1 MPSNRC
7 FCLGLFLLLPSIV
20 LVILSWVFDN
30 EIPEESDIDGEIGL
44 FYQVGTCRNV
54 NRSFQ
59 FTTASG
65 GSQVWDAYTMIAV
78 TPATPIG
85 NACPL
90 ALEEPR
96 TTVNIALE
104 PTDGEGYGAGLPYS
118 PVVMLPA
125 GSYGMLAFDIVD
137 LNGNTVLDITN
148 LWLGPD
154 DAYPWTVDGTNL
166 SQAPDLFAGVGRRLL
181 DGEVQPPGRKLLF
194 AGLQSQ
200 RWTDDQAEEEEVSMA
215 TTHAPMGRRLLKG
228 GTSSGTSSAGRSGS
242 TGSSRWG
249 SSSAS
254 VTTSTYGSRTT
265 STRVA
270 VYSSATG
277 RRYGGSPGPYYY
289 RGYFF
294 FYGFGPRYSY
304 SRAPR
309 ALTGGAAF
317 FVVRHDGYGCYTCPI
332 RTCYACGSCTTRAS
346 CGAAR
351 TESLPADLDRYEIYI
366 EPPLVL
372 PAELPRWPLQLRLY
386 NLTQYVQR
394 TPSPSSTGS
403 ASNAFLTFY
412 TDQTMEIPIG
422 AIFAFIGWPCLVV
435 AILILCIWRPRN
447 QASYMAPPQMRPQ
460 SVEMTHLGAGG
471 LAEMHDPPPQQMHSP
486 PTGQAYNSQP
496 MPAAQAYMMIVIP
509 QGVAPGQSVEVQ
521 APDGRRV
528 RILVPAGM
536 SPGMQLQVAI
546 PAAPSPTHG
555 QAQPVYGAAAAQ
567 PVYGAAAAQPVYGAA
582 VAQPVYGAAV
592 AQPVAMPAAYPA
604 YPNNPH
610 IAMFGAPYPSNPPSP
625 PDGANRGKDD

>member
-1 MPSNRC
+1 
-7 FCLGLFLLLPSIV
+7 
-20 LVILSWVFDN
+20 
-30 EIPEESDIDGEIGL
+30 
-44 FYQVGTCRNV
+44 
-54 NRSFQ
+54 
-59 FTTASG
+59 
-65 GSQVWDAYTMIAV
+65 MIAV

-90 ALEEPR
+90 ALEEPL
-96 TTVNIALE
+96 TTVNITLE

-317 FVVRHDGYGCYTCPI
+317 FPVY
-332 RTCYACGSCTTRAS
+332 
-346 CGAAR
+346 GAA
-351 TESLPADLDRYEIYI
+351 A
-366 EPPLVL
+366 
-372 PAELPRWPLQLRLY
+372 
-386 NLTQYVQR
+386 
-394 TPSPSSTGS
+394 
-403 ASNAFLTFY
+403 
-412 TDQTMEIPIG
+412 
-422 AIFAFIGWPCLVV
+422 
-435 AILILCIWRPRN
+435 
-447 QASYMAPPQMRPQ
+447 
-460 SVEMTHLGAGG
+460 
-471 LAEMHDPPPQQMHSP
+471 
-486 PTGQAYNSQP
+486 
-496 MPAAQAYMMIVIP
+496 
-509 QGVAPGQSVEVQ
+509 
-521 APDGRRV
+521 
-528 RILVPAGM
+528 
-536 SPGMQLQVAI
+536 
-546 PAAPSPTHG
+546 
-555 QAQPVYGAAAAQ
+555 AQPVYGAAAAQ
-567 PVYGAAAAQPVYGAA
+567 PVYGAATAQPVYGAA

>member
-7 FCLGLFLLLPSIV
+7 FCLGWCLLLPSIV

-30 EIPEESDIDGEIGL
+30 KIPEESDIDGEIGL

-59 FTTASG
+59 FTSASG
-65 GSQVWDAYTMIAV
+65 ESQVWDAYTMLAV
-78 TPATPIG
+78 TPETPIG
-85 NACPL
+85 SACPL
-90 ALEEPR
+90 ALEEPL
-96 TTVNIALE
+96 TTVSITLE
-104 PTDGEGYGAGLPYS
+104 PEDGEGYGAGLPYS
-118 PVVMLPA
+118 PVVMLPT

-137 LNGNTVLDITN
+137 LNGNKVLDITN

-194 AGLQSQ
+194 AGLQSP
-200 RWTDDQAEEEEVSMA
+200 RWTDDMADQAEEEEVSMA
-215 TTHAPMGRRLLKG
+215 TTHAPTGRRLLKG

-249 SSSAS
+249 GSSGS

-277 RRYGGSPGPYYY
+277 RTYGGSPGPYYY

-294 FYGFGPRYSY
+294 FYGVGPRYSY

-309 ALTGGAAF
+309 VLTGGAAF

-351 TESLPADLDRYEIYI
+351 TEILPADLDRYEIDI
-366 EPPLVL
+366 EPALVL

-394 TPSPSSTGS
+394 TPSTSSSGS
-403 ASNAFLTFY
+403 SNAFLTFY
-412 TDQTMEIPIG
+412 TDQTFEIPIG

-435 AILILCIWRPRN
+435 GILILCIWRPTN
-447 QASYMAPPQMRPQ
+447 QAKHNGTLQTRPQ
-460 SVEMTHLGAGG
+460 TVEMTNFGADG
-471 LAEMHDPPPQQMHSP
+471 LAEMHDP

-509 QGVAPGQSVEVQ
+509 QGVAPGQSVDVQ

-546 PAAPSPTHG
+546 PAAQTPTYG

-582 VAQPVYGAAV
+582 VAQPVYGTAV

-604 YPNNPH
+604 SNNPH

-625 PDGANRGKDD
+625 PDGANRGKND